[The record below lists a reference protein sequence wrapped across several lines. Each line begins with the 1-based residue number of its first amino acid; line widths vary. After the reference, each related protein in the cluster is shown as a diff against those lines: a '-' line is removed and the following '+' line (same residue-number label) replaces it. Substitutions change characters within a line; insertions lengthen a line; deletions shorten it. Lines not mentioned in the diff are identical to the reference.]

1 MGLGKMTDFTV
12 MLIVTTT
19 LVLIFSPSAYSQS
32 DNLGDILGAPASS
45 YSSFYSLLESS
56 TGTSRILQDQ
66 ADTQQGL
73 TLFVPN
79 NNAIATDP
87 VPWGTLS
94 VAQIQSLILFHAV
107 PQYYGISALNT
118 LSQLSPVVT
127 MAGGQ
132 YTLNFTVVSQALYL
146 NSGWTSAKV
155 VDVVKLNTSTLQIY
169 QIDAVLKPEAIFG
182 TNIPPPPSTATATP
196 SSSAPPPPTTATPA
210 TPTSSTPSAPPPPPT
225 SSTPTTTITIA
236 HSVASLLI
244 VGLGGWSGIVLGV

>member
-1 MGLGKMTDFTV
+1 MGMGKMTDFTV
-12 MLIVTTT
+12 VLIVTTT

-66 ADTQQGL
+66 ANTQQGL

-79 NNAIATDP
+79 NNAFATDP

-94 VAQIQSLILFHAV
+94 PAQIQSLILFHAV

-146 NSGWTSAKV
+146 NSGWTIAKV

-182 TNIPPPPSTATATP
+182 EYDEDRVATTP
-196 SSSAPPPPTTATPA
+196 YLESLDRHKGFRGTR
-210 TPTSSTPSAPPPPPT
+210 
-225 SSTPTTTITIA
+225 
-236 HSVASLLI
+236 SVAFVASNKEI
-244 VGLGGWSGIVLGV
+244 ISSGRICFLF